1 MHRFTVEL
9 IPDPE
14 QGGFTARV
22 PDIPAYGEG
31 ETEDE
36 AIADLREALL
46 CFVESKPSPRSACAN
61 PSATATRKTAR
72 AQLPGDPVL
81 QFGE

>member
-1 MHRFTVEL
+1 MTLTIEL

-14 QGGFTARV
+14 EGGFTARV

-36 AIADLREALL
+36 AIADLREALRGYIEAFGL
-46 CFVESKPSPRSACAN
+46 EDAK
-61 PSATATRKTAR
+61 AR
-72 AQLPGDPVL
+72 VSEPAVRVIDLDLTELAHG
-81 QFGE
+81 

>member
-1 MHRFTVEL
+1 M
-9 IPDPE
+9 IPDLE

-31 ETEDE
+31 DTEEE

-46 CFVESKPSPRSACAN
+46 AYVDAFGLEDTLGRLNQPSSLRHLDLELDGSV
-61 PSATATRKTAR
+61 R
-72 AQLPGDPVL
+72 A
-81 QFGE
+81 

>member
-1 MHRFTVEL
+1 MALTVEL
-9 IPDPE
+9 IADPE

-36 AIADLREALL
+36 AIADLREALCGYIEAFGL
-46 CFVESKPSPRSACAN
+46 EDALARVSAPSIRVIDLDLAERPH
-61 PSATATRKTAR
+61 
-72 AQLPGDPVL
+72 G
-81 QFGE
+81 

>member
-1 MHRFTVEL
+1 MQGLTVEI

-31 ETEDE
+31 ATEDE
-36 AIADLREALL
+36 AVADLMEALAAY
-46 CFVESKPSPRSACAN
+46 VEAFGFEDALSRVNAPISLRQLDL
-61 PSATATRKTAR
+61 RLEDLAR
-72 AQLPGDPVL
+72 A
-81 QFGE
+81 